1 VVVDQ
6 AQDLFDARVRLAGPL
21 ERMRLH
27 TRMYQ
32 DAFGLVWAQV
42 DRAGPMSE
50 LETARFLLRRLY
62 PDLEGPRLES
72 IVTRLEAEWRAGT
85 WTGFRRPG
93 ALAVP
98 EPGGSRD

>member
-1 VVVDQ
+1 MAVDRAQ
-6 AQDLFDARVRLAGPL
+6 ALVDARVRLAGPL
-21 ERMRLH
+21 ETMRLH

-50 LETARFLLRRLY
+50 LETTRFVLRRLY

-72 IVTRLEAEWRAGT
+72 IVARLEEEWRAGT
-85 WTGFRRPG
+85 WTGFRRPDP
-93 ALAVP
+93 LPDP
-98 EPGGSRD
+98 EEGSRD